1 MKKKLKSA
9 LEERALGYLVR
20 REYSRE
26 ELKQK
31 LLPFANDSE
40 PLDALLYRLTAK
52 GFLSDS
58 RYTQQ
63 IIFARQ
69 KKFGLLRIHHEL
81 RDKGV
86 APALIDEALLELR
99 GSEVSRA
106 FNVWQRK
113 FGNLPKDSKER
124 AKHFR
129 FMQSRGFAV
138 ETIQAVLQRV
148 AESEKLD

>member
-9 LEERALGYLVR
+9 LEERALAYLVR
-20 REYSRE
+20 REYSRA

-31 LLPFANDSE
+31 LLPFADDAE
-40 PLDALLYRLTAK
+40 PLDSLLDRLTEK
-52 GFLSDS
+52 GFLSDR

-86 APALIDEALLELR
+86 ARALIDEALVELR
-99 GSEVSRA
+99 GSEASRA

-113 FGNLPKDSKER
+113 FGNFPADSKER

-129 FMQSRGFAV
+129 FMQSRGFAI
-138 ETIQAVLQRV
+138 ETIQAVLQQV

>member
-1 MKKKLKSA
+1 MKRKLKSA
-9 LEERALGYLVR
+9 LEERALAYLVR
-20 REYSRE
+20 REYSRA

-31 LLPFANDSE
+31 LLPFASDAE
-40 PLDALLYRLTAK
+40 PLDSLLDSLTAK

-69 KKFGLLRIHHEL
+69 KKFGSLRIHHEL
-81 RDKGV
+81 RDKGI
-86 APALIDEALLELR
+86 APALIDQALRELR
-99 GSEVSRA
+99 HTELSRA
-106 FNVWQRK
+106 FDVWQSK
-113 FGNLPKDSKER
+113 FGNLPTDIKER

-138 ETIQAVLQRV
+138 ETIQAVLQQV
-148 AESEKLD
+148 AGSEKLD

>member
-9 LEERALGYLVR
+9 LEERAIGYLVR

-31 LLPFANDSE
+31 LLPFASEDE
-40 PLDALLYRLTAK
+40 PLDSLLDKLTAK

-81 RDKGV
+81 RDKGI

-99 GSEVSRA
+99 GSEASRA
-106 FNVWQRK
+106 LNVWQRK
-113 FGNLPKDSKER
+113 FGTLPTDAKER

-138 ETIQAVLQRV
+138 ETIQAVLQQV